1 MTWER
6 LLRQRYNYNEIERV
20 LPTERLSFRRK
31 LLSCPPGVNVVPPE
45 QQLPTHLP
53 LQPTPLQV
61 MRHGCSLY
69 NDDLTGD
76 ITSRKGGPEL
86 QTLPISVSGKEVA
99 KVSRRPRPSWMHWIL
114 AQGGPVPWCSEGPHG
129 PNTFQLP
136 TSLHLRVWSPPPAP
150 RDPSYT
156 MFLEFE

>member
-6 LLRQRYNYNEIERV
+6 LLRQRYNYNEIERA

-114 AQGGPVPWCSEGPHG
+114 ALVLRRATWTQYI
-129 PNTFQLP
+129 P
-136 TSLHLRVWSPPPAP
+136 TSHFPSPESLVPPTRSP
-150 RDPSYT
+150 RSLLYNVPGI
-156 MFLEFE
+156 